1 MKSFLNFKI
10 LASLFVFV
18 FVVTTSSSSY
28 AQDKGGDAWIL
39 LGYSYTEAS
48 KSSTKGIYGPLSLTF
63 GGDIW
68 RFIGLEVS
76 LGSRW
81 KIGSDPAVFQATVSD
96 QTISTNL
103 SMSNV
108 LWSFDIKPYLMLQ
121 PKFGVDLVSIR
132 PYFGIGPTFSI
143 SGIAYTS
150 DIVGASNKSDTTFDV
165 GFSTKLGVRL
175 QALKFLFVGVGAEYM
190 YLNPKING
198 VNRDLSGFSFGG
210 EVGLIW

>member
-48 KSSTKGIYGPLSLTF
+48 NSSTKGIYGPLSLTF

-81 KIGSDPAVFQATVSD
+81 KIGSEPYVYQTPAYN
-96 QTISTNL
+96 QTLN
-103 SMSNV
+103 MSNV

-150 DIVGASNKSDTTFDV
+150 DIVDTSKRTDTTFDV

>member
-68 RFIGLEVS
+68 RFIGVEVS
-76 LGSRW
+76 LGTRW
-81 KIGSDPAVFQATVSD
+81 KPGYVPNYSLISDT
-96 QTISTNL
+96 
-103 SMSNV
+103 

-150 DIVGASNKSDTTFDV
+150 DLTGATDNSDTTFDV

-210 EVGLIW
+210 EIGLIW

>member
-1 MKSFLNFKI
+1 MKSTFKFKI
-10 LASLFVFV
+10 IAFLFVFLLA
-18 FVVTTSSSSY
+18 VTNSSY
-28 AQDKGGDAWIL
+28 AQDKGGSGDAWIL
-39 LGYSYTEAS
+39 LGYSYTEATSS
-48 KSSTKGIYGPLSLTF
+48 KSKGIYGPLSLTF

-76 LGSRW
+76 LSSRW
-81 KIGSDPAVFQATVSD
+81 KLGSERVEPIAGTSVNVS
-96 QTISTNL
+96 SA
-103 SMSNV
+103 

-150 DIVGASNKSDTTFDV
+150 DLTGATDNSDTTFDV

-198 VNRDLSGFSFGG
+198 VNRDLSGFNFGG
-210 EVGLIW
+210 EIGLIW

>member
-68 RFIGLEVS
+68 RFIGVEVS
-76 LGSRW
+76 LGTRW
-81 KIGSDPAVFQATVSD
+81 KPGYVPNYSLISDT
-96 QTISTNL
+96 
-103 SMSNV
+103 

-143 SGIAYTS
+143 SGIT
-150 DIVGASNKSDTTFDV
+150 DKSDTTFDV

>member
-48 KSSTKGIYGPLSLTF
+48 NSSTKGIYGPLSLTF

-68 RFIGLEVS
+68 RFIGVEVS
-76 LGSRW
+76 LGTRW
-81 KIGSDPAVFQATVSD
+81 KPGYVPNYSLISDT
-96 QTISTNL
+96 
-103 SMSNV
+103 

-150 DIVGASNKSDTTFDV
+150 DIVDTSKRTDTTFDV